1 MCQGIQLRANVSR
14 VVGDQAYREDGAGV
28 ALQVTD
34 LSNREVLLCSEAL
47 SNTTDDPPLVFQAAG
62 RRYDQGETKHAN
74 PD

>member
-1 MCQGIQLRANVSR
+1 M
-14 VVGDQAYREDGAGV
+14 

-34 LSNREVLLCSEAL
+34 LSDREVLLRSETL

-62 RRYDQGETKHAN
+62 RRYDQGETKYAN